1 MNRTTGKQFI
11 KFGSQE
17 ITVPPVMIA
26 RDKEGK
32 QKLIKTTTPQHHL
45 KVYRGQPALNLVS
58 NNTPT
63 RVEKISRTAI
73 IETKEKQKRRP
84 RQPKQLSENA
94 AAIRIQSAF
103 RNDRAAIAM
112 SKRLADKSANVIQ
125 GAIKA
130 KIARNKVKREIASN
144 ATSSSRSQVMQNMQ
158 RDVMVQGFIN
168 DLINNVPIVSQQ
180 KNDILPNPLLIPAPR
195 PKQQIVKKETPK
207 VKQEIIAK
215 QAAVATTSTFDATR
229 TYTREQ
235 LDAMSS
241 SELSNLLRNIM
252 GSNLAPKKGRDPQ
265 VATDV
270 YNAYQRN
277 LTRKGRELI
286 NKRKQEKSPIAPG
299 ATTTNMIVSTNAIA
313 QQLEELKQSA
323 AVSILGAKFKRKLSE
338 KNKAATKIQ
347 DAFKKL
353 KAKNESKASSIRK
366 LSRKRDRRLEDLQA
380 LNERLNLEQ
389 EALKRYSNDN
399 PRKFVKMEI
408 QIQKTIKQI
417 EFYTKQ
423 INFLT
428 QKIATL

>member
-45 KVYRGQPALNLVS
+45 KVYRGQPALNLIS

-84 RQPKQLSENA
+84 RQPKQLSQNA

-103 RNDRAAIAM
+103 RNDRAAIEM

-125 GAIKA
+125 QAIKA
-130 KIARNKVKREIASN
+130 KVARNKVKEQIASS
-144 ATSSSRSQVMQNMQ
+144 AFSSNRSQTMQNMQ
-158 RDVMVQGFIN
+158 RDIMIGGVIN
-168 DLINNVPIVSQQ
+168 DIIDSVPRI
-180 KNDILPNPLLIPAPR
+180 KNDKNIILPNNLLIPAPI
-195 PKQQIVKKETPK
+195 PKQQIVPKQTPK

-215 QAAVATTSTFDATR
+215 QAVVATTSTFDATR

-241 SELSNLLRNIM
+241 FELRDLLRNIM
-252 GSNLAPKKGRDPQ
+252 GSDYAPKKGKDPQ

-286 NKRKQEKSPIAPG
+286 NKRKQEASMTAPG
-299 ATTTNMIVSTNAIA
+299 ATVANMIVSTNAIA
-313 QQLEELKQSA
+313 QQLNELKQSA

-338 KNKAATKIQ
+338 NKNKAATKIQ
-347 DAFKKL
+347 GAFKKL
-353 KAKNESKASSIRK
+353 KVKNENKQSLRK
-366 LSRKRDRRLEDLQA
+366 
-380 LNERLNLEQ
+380 
-389 EALKRYSNDN
+389 
-399 PRKFVKMEI
+399 
-408 QIQKTIKQI
+408 
-417 EFYTKQ
+417 
-423 INFLT
+423 
-428 QKIATL
+428 

>member
-26 RDKEGK
+26 RDKEGR

-73 IETKEKQKRRP
+73 IETKQKQVRRP
-84 RQPKQLSENA
+84 RQPKQLSQNA
-94 AAIRIQSAF
+94 
-103 RNDRAAIAM
+103 
-112 SKRLADKSANVIQ
+112 ANVIQ

-130 KIARNKVKREIASN
+130 KIARNKVKEQIASK
-144 ATSSSRSQVMQNMQ
+144 ALSSSRSQTMQNMQ
-158 RDVMVQGFIN
+158 RDIMIGGVIN
-168 DLINNVPIVSQQ
+168 DIIDSVPRI
-180 KNDILPNPLLIPAPR
+180 KNDKNIILPNNLLIPAPR
-195 PKQQIVKKETPK
+195 PKQQIVKKQTPK
-207 VKQEIIAK
+207 IKQEIIAK
-215 QAAVATTSTFDATR
+215 QAVVATTSTFDATR

-241 SELSNLLRNIM
+241 FELRDLLRNIM
-252 GSNLAPKKGRDPQ
+252 GSDYAPKKGKDPQ

-286 NKRKQEKSPIAPG
+286 NKRKQEASMTAPG
-299 ATTTNMIVSTNAIA
+299 ATVANMIVSTNAIA
-313 QQLEELKQSA
+313 QQLEEIKQSA

-338 KNKAATKIQ
+338 NKNKAATKIQ
-347 DAFKKL
+347 GAFKKL
-353 KAKNESKASSIRK
+353 KVKNENKQSLIRR
-366 LSRKRDRRLEDLQA
+366 LSREQLRRLDVV
-380 LNERLNLEQ
+380 ERLKERLKLE
-389 EALKRYSNDN
+389 EDALSRYTDS
-399 PRKFVKMEI
+399 PRRFAIM
-408 QIQKTIKQI
+408 QKQI
-417 EFYTKQ
+417 EKTNKQ
-423 INFLT
+423 IQIYMKQANFIGD
-428 QKIATL
+428 KIAKL

>member
-286 NKRKQEKSPIAPG
+286 NKRTQQPSKFAPG
-299 ATTTNMIVSTNAIA
+299 PTTANMIFSRITAAEQIA
-313 QQLEELKQSA
+313 A
-323 AVSILGAKFKRKLSE
+323 G
-338 KNKAATKIQ
+338 KIQ
-347 DAFKKL
+347 GAFKKL
-353 KAKNESKASSIRK
+353 KDKKKDKQDLIRR
-366 LSRKRDRRLEDLQA
+366 LSREQLRRTAAIEA
-380 LNERLNLEQ
+380 LNERLKLEQ
-389 EALKRYSNDN
+389 DALTRYRES
-399 PRKFVKMEI
+399 PRRFALMEK
-408 QIQKTIKQI
+408 QIQKTLKQI
-417 EFYTKQ
+417 EMYNKQLNFITEKITK
-423 INFLT
+423 L
-428 QKIATL
+428 

>member
-45 KVYRGQPALNLVS
+45 KVYRGKPALNLVS

-73 IETKEKQKRRP
+73 IETKQKQVRRP
-84 RQPKQLSENA
+84 RQPKQLSQNTA
-94 AAIRIQSAF
+94 
-103 RNDRAAIAM
+103 
-112 SKRLADKSANVIQ
+112 ANVIQ

-130 KIARNKVKREIASN
+130 KIARNKVKREIASS
-144 ATSSSRSQVMQNMQ
+144 AASSSRSQVMQNMQ

-168 DLINNVPIVSQQ
+168 DLIDNVPIVSQQ
-180 KNDILPNPLLIPAPR
+180 KNDILPNNLLIPAPR
-195 PKQQIVKKETPK
+195 PKQQIVKKQTPK

-215 QAAVATTSTFDATR
+215 QAVVATTSTFDATR

-241 SELSNLLRNIM
+241 FELRDLLRNIM
-252 GSNLAPKKGRDPQ
+252 GSDYAPKKGKDPQ

-286 NKRKQEKSPIAPG
+286 NKRKQEASMTAPG
-299 ATTTNMIVSTNAIA
+299 ATVANMIVSTNAIA
-313 QQLEELKQSA
+313 QQLEEIKQSA
-323 AVSILGAKFKRKLSE
+323 AVSILGAKFKRKLS
-338 KNKAATKIQ
+338 
-347 DAFKKL
+347 FK
-353 KAKNESKASSIRK
+353 
-366 LSRKRDRRLEDLQA
+366 
-380 LNERLNLEQ
+380 
-389 EALKRYSNDN
+389 
-399 PRKFVKMEI
+399 
-408 QIQKTIKQI
+408 
-417 EFYTKQ
+417 
-423 INFLT
+423 
-428 QKIATL
+428 

>member
-45 KVYRGQPALNLVS
+45 KVYRGKPALNLVS

-73 IETKEKQKRRP
+73 IETKQKQVRRP
-84 RQPKQLSENA
+84 RQPKQLSQNA
-94 AAIRIQSAF
+94 
-103 RNDRAAIAM
+103 
-112 SKRLADKSANVIQ
+112 ANVIQ

-130 KIARNKVKREIASN
+130 KIARNKVKREIASS
-144 ATSSSRSQVMQNMQ
+144 AASSSRSQVMQNMQ

-168 DLINNVPIVSQQ
+168 DLIDNVPIVSQQ
-180 KNDILPNPLLIPAPR
+180 KNDILPNNLLIPAPR
-195 PKQQIVKKETPK
+195 PKQQIVKKQTPK

-215 QAAVATTSTFDATR
+215 QAVVATTSTFDATR

-241 SELSNLLRNIM
+241 FELRDLLRNIM
-252 GSNLAPKKGRDPQ
+252 GSDYAPKKGKDPQ

-286 NKRKQEKSPIAPG
+286 NKRKQEASMTAPG
-299 ATTTNMIVSTNAIA
+299 ATVANMIVSTNAIA
-313 QQLEELKQSA
+313 QQLNELKQSA

-338 KNKAATKIQ
+338 NKNKAATKIQ

-353 KAKNESKASSIRK
+353 KVKNENKQSLIRR
-366 LSRKRDRRLEDLQA
+366 LSREQLRRLDA
-380 LNERLNLEQ
+380 VERLKERLKLE
-389 EALKRYSNDN
+389 EDALSRYTDS
-399 PRKFVKMEI
+399 PRRFATM
-408 QIQKTIKQI
+408 QKQI
-417 EFYTKQ
+417 EKTNKQ
-423 INFLT
+423 IQMYMKQTNFIGD
-428 QKIATL
+428 KIAKL

>member
-11 KFGSQE
+11 RFGSQE

-45 KVYRGQPALNLVS
+45 KIYRGQPALNLIS

-94 AAIRIQSAF
+94 AATRIQSAF
-103 RNDRAAIAM
+103 RNDRAAIEM

-125 GAIKA
+125 EAIKA
-130 KIARNKVKREIASN
+130 KIARNKVREQIASN
-144 ATSSSRSQVMQNMQ
+144 AFSSNRSQTMQNMQ
-158 RDVMVQGFIN
+158 RDIMVQGVIN
-168 DLINNVPIVSQQ
+168 DLIDNVPEI
-180 KNDILPNPLLIPAPR
+180 KNDKNIILPNNLLIPAPR
-195 PKQQIVKKETPK
+195 PKQQIVPKQTPK
-207 VKQEIIAK
+207 VKQQIVAK
-215 QAAVATTSTFDATR
+215 QAAVATTSTYDATR

-235 LDAMSS
+235 LDAMS
-241 SELSNLLRNIM
+241 ETQLRELLRSIM
-252 GSNLAPKKGRDPQ
+252 GSNFAPKKGKDPQ

-277 LTRKGRELI
+277 LTRKGRRLI
-286 NKRKQEKSPIAPG
+286 NERKQKASMTAPG
-299 ATTTNMIVSTNAIA
+299 ATTANMIYSTNTIA
-313 QQLEELKQSA
+313 QQLEELKQQS

-338 KNKAATKIQ
+338 NKNKAATKIQ
-347 DAFKKL
+347 GAFKKL

-366 LSRKRDRRLEDLQA
+366 LSRKRIRRLEDVQA
-380 LNERLNLEQ
+380 LNERLKLEQ

-399 PRKFVKMEI
+399 PKKFVKMEI
-408 QIQKTIKQI
+408 QIEKTIKQI

-428 QKIATL
+428 EKIEK